1 MLQIGKPQNMTTRPF
16 VWDVWEMVTIG
27 IIGTKAWS
35 KIKQTDDKNEKWI
48 G

>member
-27 IIGTKAWS
+27 TKAWS